1 MTRHRATRPAGSYA
15 PPAPRRARRTSAGRA
30 RVLLLQALLLGLVQ
44 GVTEFVP
51 VSSSGH
57 LQAVP
62 FLLGWDPG
70 SLAFDVALHLGT
82 LVAVVVYFRS
92 DLAGIVRAVV
102 RPGLRDASARGSR
115 RLLVI
120 LAVASIPAAAVGLL
134 ARDLVTAA
142 FEQPLAIAF
151 FLVVTALLL
160 WSSERRRTQLGTVE
174 HAADDVV
181 AIDQELDA
189 LPMTRVVGVG
199 AAQALAIFPGISRS
213 GATIAAGLWLG
224 LSRGAAARLSFLMLL
239 PITVGA
245 ALLTLPDLGAVE
257 PGVLP
262 FGATEIALG
271 VTVSAISGYLAI
283 RYLIALVAR
292 RSLLIFARYVLVLAA
307 VLVVVSVVRG
317 A

>member
-1 MTRHRATRPAGSYA
+1 M
-15 PPAPRRARRTSAGRA
+15 
-30 RVLLLQALLLGLVQ
+30 LLLQAFVLGLVQ
-44 GVTEFVP
+44 GVTEFIP

-62 FLLGWDPG
+62 FLLGWEPG

-82 LVAVVVYFRS
+82 LVAVVAYFWS
-92 DLAGIVRAVV
+92 DLWGIARAVM
-102 RPGLRDASARGSR
+102 RPGLKDAAARGSR
-115 RLLVI
+115 RLLLV
-120 LAVASIPAAAVGLL
+120 LAVASVPAAVIGLV

-174 HAADDVV
+174 HAADDLV
-181 AIDQELDA
+181 AIDRELDA
-189 LPMTRVVGVG
+189 LPMSRVVGVG
-199 AAQALAIFPGISRS
+199 GAQALAIFPGISRS
-213 GATIAAGLWLG
+213 GATIAAGMALG

-245 ALLTLPDLGAVE
+245 ALVTLPDLATIE
-257 PGVLP
+257 PGTLP

-271 VTVSAISGYLAI
+271 VLVSAISGYLAI

-292 RSLLIFARYVLVLAA
+292 RSLLMFARYVLVLAA
-307 VLVVVSVVRG
+307 VLVVVSVIRG
-317 A
+317 

>member
-1 MTRHRATRPAGSYA
+1 M
-15 PPAPRRARRTSAGRA
+15 
-30 RVLLLQALLLGLVQ
+30 LLLQAFVLGLVQ
-44 GVTEFVP
+44 GATEFIP

-82 LVAVVVYFRS
+82 LVAVVAYFRA
-92 DLAGIVRAVV
+92 DLWGIVRAVV

-115 RLLVI
+115 RLLLI
-120 LAVASIPAAAVGLL
+120 LVVASVPAAAVGLI
-134 ARDLVTAA
+134 ARDLVSAA
-142 FEQPLAIAF
+142 FEQPLAIAA
-151 FLVVTALLL
+151 FLVVTAGLL
-160 WSSERRRTQLGTVE
+160 WSSERRRTSLGTVE
-174 HAADDVV
+174 HAADDTA
-181 AIDQELDA
+181 AIDAELDA
-189 LPMTRVVGVG
+189 LSMSRVVGVG
-199 AAQALAIFPGISRS
+199 GAQALAIFPGISRS
-213 GATIAAGLWLG
+213 GATIAAGMALG

-245 ALLTLPDLGAVE
+245 ALVTLPDLSTVE

-271 VTVSAISGYLAI
+271 VTVSAVSGYLAI

-292 RSLLIFARYVLVLAA
+292 RSLLLFARYVLVLAA

-317 A
+317 

>member
-1 MTRHRATRPAGSYA
+1 ML
-15 PPAPRRARRTSAGRA
+15 
-30 RVLLLQALLLGLVQ
+30 LLLQAFVLGLVQ
-44 GVTEFVP
+44 GVTEFIP

-82 LVAVVVYFRS
+82 LVAVVLYFRA
-92 DLAGIVRAVV
+92 DLWGIVRAVM
-102 RPGLRDASARGSR
+102 RPRLSDASARGSR
-115 RLLVI
+115 RLLLV
-120 LAVASIPAAAVGLL
+120 LAIASVPAAAVGLL

-142 FEQPLAIAF
+142 FEQPLAIAG

-160 WSSERRRTQLGTVE
+160 WSSERRRTRLGTVE
-174 HAADDVV
+174 HAPDDLV
-181 AIDQELDA
+181 AIDQELDS
-189 LPMTRVVGVG
+189 LTMTRVLGVG

-245 ALLTLPDLGAVE
+245 ALVTLPDLGTIE
-257 PGVLP
+257 PDVLP
-262 FGATEIALG
+262 FGAVEIALG
-271 VTVSAISGYLAI
+271 ISVSAVSGYLAI

-292 RSLLIFARYVLVLAA
+292 RSLLMFARYVLVLAA
-307 VLVVVSVVRG
+307 VLVIVASLRG
-317 A
+317 